1 MDEYLS
7 ENLMDVDFDSLST
20 ESYSEVTE
28 QYINNLESSIATYI
42 IKIEAKIKKISNLE
56 NVKTELESWFN
67 QYKNDKRS
75 YEEYHY
81 YKNLHESRW
90 THLTALKNLLE
101 SYKIP
106 LDGTSLKRKNEEYPN
121 QLKMKNY

>member
-42 IKIEAKIKKISNLE
+42 IKIDAKIKKISNLE
-56 NVKTELESWFN
+56 NVKTELES
-67 QYKNDKRS
+67 
-75 YEEYHY
+75 
-81 YKNLHESRW
+81 
-90 THLTALKNLLE
+90 
-101 SYKIP
+101 
-106 LDGTSLKRKNEEYPN
+106 
-121 QLKMKNY
+121 